1 MANVERLSVS
11 LSEDLAEMVRGAV
24 SGGGYTSSSEV
35 VREALRDWRLKQA
48 LREAGVE
55 RLRKEWAQGI
65 SDLENGR
72 STTITTE
79 EDAKALLESIKKRGR
94 KKLATQRTE

>member
-11 LSEDLAEMVRGAV
+11 LSEDLAEMVRSAV

-35 VREALRDWRLKQA
+35 IREALRDWRLKQA
-48 LREAGVE
+48 LREADVE
-55 RLRKEWAQGI
+55 LLRKAWAQGI

-72 STTITTE
+72 FTTITVE
-79 EDAKALLESIKKRGR
+79 EDAKTLLEGVKKRGQ
-94 KKLATQRTE
+94 KKLAAKRTK